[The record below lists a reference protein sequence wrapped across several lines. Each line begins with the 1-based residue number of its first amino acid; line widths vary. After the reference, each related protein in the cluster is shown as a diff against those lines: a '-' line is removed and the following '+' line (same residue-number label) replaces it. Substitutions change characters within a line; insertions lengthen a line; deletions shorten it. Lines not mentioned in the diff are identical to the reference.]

1 MEWVMS
7 DQDVFSTPEERE
19 HHKRRVHEAFDSLHK
34 NVGEPL
40 SKEDE
45 ERMLG
50 IRKAVA
56 SGDRDRTKE
65 HLTAA
70 KQESSWLYEELM
82 KHPEISA
89 IMRELSILGF

>member
-1 MEWVMS
+1 MG
-7 DQDVFSTPEERE
+7 DQEVFSNQEERDSE
-19 HHKRRVHEAFDSLHK
+19 RKRRVQKAFDSLHK

-40 SKEDE
+40 SKDDE

-50 IRKAVA
+50 IRHAVA
-56 SGDRDRTKE
+56 SGDRKKAEE
-65 HLTAA
+65 HLSAVR
-70 KQESSWLYEELM
+70 QDSSWLYEELM